1 MYTTPD
7 IEKMTKAEKIS
18 AMESLW
24 NDLCQ
29 DKISI
34 VSPAWHGEI
43 LRDRKRRVKA
53 GTEIV
58 VDWAD
63 AKEML
68 RKAARKRPLQGRRG
82 EK

>member
-1 MYTTPD
+1 MHTTLD
-7 IEKMTKAEKIS
+7 MAKMTKTEKIS

-29 DKISI
+29 DESSI

-53 GTEIV
+53 GTEKV
-58 VDWAD
+58 LDWAD

-68 RKAARKRPLQGRRG
+68 RKAART
-82 EK
+82 